1 MIIQLL
7 LISYNYLLFP
17 ARPCCFTLYILYS
30 HSVVPLACLV
40 CKQSADSWVL
50 FPAEPDIP
58 NGASTFKALHS
69 TSNVTVVQ
77 SVNVFFHVA
86 SYWIFPLCFLTICL
100 SVTVPVS
107 AFEILMQVYVCFFL
121 FTQSVVLQQQ
131 RQTNMTFLRIKC
143 MGRRRTDRQM
153 IVSPFPVNADV
164 QPLSSKVCCP
174 ILNKK

>member
-107 AFEILMQVYVCFFL
+107 AFEILMQVYVCFFYLPRVL
-121 FTQSVVLQQQ
+121 FCNNKGKQIWLFCESNAWADAGLTDKWSCRRSLW
-131 RQTNMTFLRIKC
+131 MLMFSLCLLRSAA
-143 MGRRRTDRQM
+143 R
-153 IVSPFPVNADV
+153 S
-164 QPLSSKVCCP
+164 
-174 ILNKK
+174 